1 MSWEFVV
8 IFLKGKKLTYL
19 VWVSQQLLEPVLH
32 SEVGVDAEGDAH
44 AGDLVKNNIL
54 KNISINFKGNPLT
67 MMTAQSRMFHSELK
81 YSSFCFLSSSDSST
95 M

>member
-8 IFLKGKKLTYL
+8 IFLKGKKLPYL

-44 AGDLVKNNIL
+44 AGDLV
-54 KNISINFKGNPLT
+54 
-67 MMTAQSRMFHSELK
+67 
-81 YSSFCFLSSSDSST
+81 
-95 M
+95 